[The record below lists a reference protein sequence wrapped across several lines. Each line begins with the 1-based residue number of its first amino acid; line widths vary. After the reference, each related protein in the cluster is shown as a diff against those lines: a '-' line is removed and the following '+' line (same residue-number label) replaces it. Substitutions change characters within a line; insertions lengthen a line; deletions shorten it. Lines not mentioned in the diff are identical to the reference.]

1 MKTLLASLVLLL
13 PLAARADSNDGQV
26 DIDAMEAQ
34 YKNMPGGDM
43 IVQQMEAHRK
53 EIEAGNKKA
62 AAQRKKSMADAG
74 VDESKPLMPLGDL
87 LAMVPEPP
95 RSAAEAVKREGK
107 VIDPARGG
115 KVRRDGDV
123 KSEAAAK
130 ELMRQMMAAG
140 THPLANNFHAGIVTP
155 EQTAAIKT
163 AQEISGKIGKE
174 TTEAE
179 SRLGRAAVDAE
190 NELQKKL
197 DAIGEKWSKPIA
209 DACPDGEGVTAKDLV
224 NCKPTIA
231 KRNVELHAAREAYLK
246 KVAPIAAEWRS
257 LAKSAVAEG
266 AKMHAALKKGFGD
279 ETKAMGYGQFVT
291 QADGGARQDVAALLG
306 LNDTAVNRG
315 SVKDST
321 DN

>member
-1 MKTLLASLVLLL
+1 MKTLLATLVLLL
-13 PLAARADSNDGQV
+13 PLSARADSNDGQV
-26 DIDAMEAQ
+26 DIDALEAQ

-43 IVQQMEAHRK
+43 IVKQMEAHRK

-62 AAQRKKSMADAG
+62 AAERKKSMAEAG
-74 VDESKPLMPLGDL
+74 VDETTPLKPLGDL

-95 RSAAEAVKREGK
+95 KSTAEAAKREGK
-107 VIDPARGG
+107 VVDPARGG

-130 ELMRQMMAAG
+130 ELIRQMTAAG
-140 THPLANNFHAGIVTP
+140 SHPLANNFKAGIVTP

-174 TTEAE
+174 TTDAAG
-179 SRLGRAAVDAE
+179 RLGRAGVEAE
-190 NELQKKL
+190 NDLQKKL
-197 DAIGEKWSKPIA
+197 DEIREKWSKPIA

-266 AKMHAALKKGFGD
+266 AKMHAALKQGFGD

-291 QADGGARQDVAALLG
+291 QADGSVRQDVAALLG
-306 LNDTAVNRG
+306 LNDAAVTRAAE
-315 SVKDST
+315 KDRT